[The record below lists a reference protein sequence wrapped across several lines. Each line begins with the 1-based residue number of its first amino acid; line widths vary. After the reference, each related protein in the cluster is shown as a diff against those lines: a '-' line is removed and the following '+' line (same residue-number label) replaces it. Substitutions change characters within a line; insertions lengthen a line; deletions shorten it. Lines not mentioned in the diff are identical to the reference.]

1 VPVFEP
7 SACFTTLHRLRALE
21 WPKNLS
27 ASVRQHRLQLLP
39 YPLLRPG
46 QVECYDILFTPKR
59 LLPSARER
67 VLVGGPTVLE
77 NLALACVSCS
87 LRKEACRSGRD
98 PKTGRTVGLFHPRR
112 QVWARHFR
120 WEGVSVVGLTP
131 TGRATVERLLMNQ
144 PLILNIRLEEALR
157 GRHPTRESMVGLPH
171 TGTTK
176 LRWCAQWIQW
186 KATHSSRVSGPR

>member
-1 VPVFEP
+1 LTHVLWRYSSRTSSIGVRVIF
-7 SACFTTLHRLRALE
+7 H
-21 WPKNLS
+21 
-27 ASVRQHRLQLLP
+27 ASVRHTASSCCSIPYSLL

-67 VLVGGPTVLE
+67 VLVGGPTVSE

-87 LRKEACRSGRD
+87 LRKEARRSGRD

-131 TGRATVERLLMNQ
+131 TGRATVERLLMNR
-144 PLILNIRLEEALR
+144 PLILAIRLEEALR
-157 GRHPTRESMVGLPH
+157 GCHPPRESMVGLPH
-171 TGTTK
+171 TGRTK
-176 LRWCAQWIQW
+176 LR
-186 KATHSSRVSGPR
+186 